1 MGTIYW
7 STVMYINKDRQ
18 ISALTSTGQRKCGAF
33 GTVVPSTMLCVV
45 VVVSTIVLTT
55 DIVQYGEVDKLTNR
69 GKNLS
74 WSILIIVVQI
84 SAVVTKNLS
93 GT

>member
-1 MGTIYW
+1 
-7 STVMYINKDRQ
+7 MYINKDRQ
-18 ISALTSTGQRKCGAF
+18 ISALTSTGQRKCGEF
-33 GTVVPSTMLCVV
+33 GTVVPSTMLCGTVV